1 MLTEQEPRGTNQ
13 EVVHFIL
20 KLIWSD
26 EDAIFLFY
34 FCFIFSVLELFHKKV
49 SKFCFG
55 LVFFKARVREL
66 FAEKLPISP

>member
-1 MLTEQEPRGTNQ
+1 MLTEQEPSGTNQ

-34 FCFIFSVLELFHKKV
+34 LRTISQKNSFKFKILLWIDLFEQ
-49 SKFCFG
+49 
-55 LVFFKARVREL
+55 ARGREV
-66 FAEKLPISP
+66 FAEKLPISPQT

>member
-1 MLTEQEPRGTNQ
+1 MLTEQEPSGTNQ

-34 FCFIFSVLELFHKKV
+34 LRTISQKSFKILLWIDLFEQ
-49 SKFCFG
+49 
-55 LVFFKARVREL
+55 ARGREL
-66 FAEKLPISP
+66 FAEKLPISPQT